1 MIEGKIQWGLI
12 NENVF
17 LADANIN
24 SNRHSLLHVAGHR
37 GACSRFQLRPIM
49 PSGTTAKNPL
59 QERPEAGAKKATILK
74 AIKDYSDVVG
84 NFLFVWFCVF
94 WYVGFLV
101 VSGGGFLLLVMVSL
115 VWFGLVL

>member
-17 LADANIN
+17 LADLNID
-24 SNRHSLLHVAGHR
+24 SNRYRLLQVAGHR

-59 QERPEAGAKKATILK
+59 QERPEAGARKVTR
-74 AIKDYSDVVG
+74 G
-84 NFLFVWFCVF
+84 CFCVWAF
-94 WYVGFLV
+94 LLFLV
-101 VSGGGFLLLVMVSL
+101 EVF
-115 VWFGLVL
+115 WFGLVL